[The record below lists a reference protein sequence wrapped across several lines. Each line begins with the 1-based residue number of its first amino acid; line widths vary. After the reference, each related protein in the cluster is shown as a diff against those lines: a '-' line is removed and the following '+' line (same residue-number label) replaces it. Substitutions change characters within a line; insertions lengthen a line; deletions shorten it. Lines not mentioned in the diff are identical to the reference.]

1 MLHNHLSFYFDQIY
15 NLNTV
20 KYDKIRYQIVMITMH
35 KLSHAFHVINYYIY
49 HASSHAFSLHKSK
62 WKHNCTNMQMIFFPL
77 VSCMSFF
84 LVWRG
89 GIDFSYILC
98 LLAKEYRVRWIYD
111 IFIRIS
117 LLMKLGWHLVS
128 IHCKWCA
135 WFVKLN

>member
-1 MLHNHLSFYFDQIY
+1 MTLTLRWYYNNIADQVTCFSKLVFSYHEISGYNMFHNYLSFAVYHYFDQIY
-15 NLNTV
+15 YLNTV
-20 KYDKIRYQIVMITMH
+20 KYDKIRYKIVMITMH

-89 GIDFSYILC
+89 GIDFSYI
-98 LLAKEYRVRWIYD
+98 
-111 IFIRIS
+111 
-117 LLMKLGWHLVS
+117 
-128 IHCKWCA
+128 
-135 WFVKLN
+135 